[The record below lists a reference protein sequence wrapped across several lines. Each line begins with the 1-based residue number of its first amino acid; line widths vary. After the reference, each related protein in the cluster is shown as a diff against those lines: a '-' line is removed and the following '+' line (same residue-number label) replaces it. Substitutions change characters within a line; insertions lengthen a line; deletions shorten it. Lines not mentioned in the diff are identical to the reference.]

1 MKEQLEQPTET
12 PELLAEKI
20 QSEGMQRIGERYINI
35 FYNKALR
42 ELNQDKINPIDF
54 EYYDKEM
61 ISKDNQYVKIMKEKF
76 RQSNS
81 REENISL
88 KFATILEAIINKHI
102 TLSNWL
108 GENAYSRQASDF
120 DNLINGIDTIVE
132 FETKKP
138 KSTSHLGLAM
148 DVTFSNHLSRKIDR
162 IKKEIDQ
169 GKLPEIKYF
178 ESDIDHTQGRVQN
191 VPRVVIAF
199 NTKSLSELAALWI

>member
-88 KFATILEAIINKHI
+88 KYLRCIRRVNIALKKSLIHYLKRASVVGLIINIIRVKFI
-102 TLSNWL
+102 KCYQNLSTA
-108 GENAYSRQASDF
+108 G
-120 DNLINGIDTIVE
+120 
-132 FETKKP
+132 
-138 KSTSHLGLAM
+138 
-148 DVTFSNHLSRKIDR
+148 
-162 IKKEIDQ
+162 
-169 GKLPEIKYF
+169 
-178 ESDIDHTQGRVQN
+178 
-191 VPRVVIAF
+191 
-199 NTKSLSELAALWI
+199 